1 MAIVYAEPR
10 YSFKNIALSGLGDVI
25 GKVAENWIK
34 RGQMAKL
41 KAAEA
46 EYFQAMQQYAQNQ
59 PRIGAPEGQTET
71 VQTAPTAPKPFM
83 ASGDRAADKGGFM
96 TAPVFEKVAAKP
108 GANPYTFMPVDAV
121 GMMNAGLQAL
131 KKSGRLAYAPN
142 FDLQQAMFLS
152 QAMDASR
159 LAEFYG
165 GSTARKYAAQDKLYN
180 NLAGSDNP
188 YLPLLAPAAY
198 LDDSPGKTGVEAA
211 VGYGKNT
218 NEARQNEIYALD
230 SERDYEVGKGQ
241 IAADRYRTD
250 SMERNSRREAGRYGT
265 QPDPWKTTGN
275 DLQSRAWTTGLTP
288 AEAQEFLVAYHPN
301 LLEPRS
307 DRSGNL
313 IRPKLLDVAKQ
324 LGIRIIGQPGQGTTQ
339 MDPDLLDAMLKELGL
354 GGNGLYDRFI
364 LGNEQVRK

>member
-25 GKVAENWIK
+25 GKVAENWIN
-34 RGQMAKL
+34 RGKMSKL

-46 EYFQAMQQYAQNQ
+46 DYFQAMKEYAQNL
-59 PRIGAPEGQTET
+59 PRVGAPEGQTEM
-71 VQTAPTAPKPFM
+71 VQTAPAAPKPFM

-108 GANPYTFMPVDAV
+108 GSNPYTFMPVDAV

-165 GSTARKYAAQDKLYN
+165 GKSARVYGAQDELYGN
-180 NLAGSDNP
+180 MKGSKNP
-188 YLPLLAPAAY
+188 YMVVLAPAAY
-198 LDDSPGKTGVEAA
+198 LDDSPGKTGVEGA

-218 NEARQNEIYALD
+218 NEARYNEIYGQAKDNEYTLGLERNAIEREHIKAMREENNIRRQQTLMGNPNDDLTKQKLRYFDRIDSLLTAGPSTWTEADWLFMYQNDEGFRKPIANQFSPTGFVTPTMADYKASFGIGNGSQALP
-230 SERDYEVGKGQ
+230 GKG
-241 IAADRYRTD
+241 ATD
-250 SMERNSRREAGRYGT
+250 YSGTGRSAEWVRMMGQER
-265 QPDPWKTTGN
+265 
-275 DLQSRAWTTGLTP
+275 L
-288 AEAQEFLVAYHPN
+288 
-301 LLEPRS
+301 
-307 DRSGNL
+307 
-313 IRPKLLDVAKQ
+313 
-324 LGIRIIGQPGQGTTQ
+324 
-339 MDPDLLDAMLKELGL
+339 
-354 GGNGLYDRFI
+354 
-364 LGNEQVRK
+364 